1 MSLSASGQSH
11 VWHYAVSPRL
21 SNISSKCAGCFWHCM
36 ILLLHPFNS
45 LFSWTTWVSRC
56 QKGKT
61 SLDLNEARDNG
72 ILGCSGISW
81 TVCKQNANNRS
92 RQITTPTLHHS
103 IFTGFALDI
112 VGYSHGIFISHID
125 VVMCDR
131 PSVLWC
137 CWLGGNVL
145 NGCVCVCSCNVWSFV
160 AWWCSIGDW
169 LLAILLSCSDCS
181 HITINR
187 CL

>member
-81 TVCKQNANNRS
+81 TVCKQSLQTDNHTN
-92 RQITTPTLHHS
+92 TPPLNFYRVCFGHCRILTWNFHFS
-103 IFTGFALDI
+103 
-112 VGYSHGIFISHID
+112 Y
-125 VVMCDR
+125 
-131 PSVLWC
+131 WC
-137 CWLGGNVL
+137 CNVWQAFSAL
-145 NGCVCVCSCNVWSFV
+145 MLLVGRKCVKRVCVCV
-160 AWWCSIGDW
+160 
-169 LLAILLSCSDCS
+169 
-181 HITINR
+181 
-187 CL
+187 